1 MSTAPPSP
9 RHVLV
14 ADDDRVTREYV
25 AGLLRGNGYEV
36 TTVDNGKKAIEGAL
50 KVTSTSATLKAEAIT
65 IAATG
70 SATISGGKV
79 LTISADLVKI
89 N

>member
-1 MSTAPPSP
+1 MSA
-9 RHVLV
+9 
-14 ADDDRVTREYV
+14 ADNSDPGSI
-25 AGLLRGNGYEV
+25 A
-36 TTVDNGKKAIEGAL
+36 AIEGAL